1 MRIGQIVMV
10 LILLADKSLFLVGIC
25 VVVVDEL
32 RRIQSKRENE
42 AEEADSKRKGS
53 GLI

>member
-1 MRIGQIVMV
+1 MV
-10 LILLADKSLFLVGIC
+10 LILLANKSLFLVGIC

-32 RRIQSKRENE
+32 RRIQSRRENEAE